1 MKERG
6 NVQFKRKSY
15 LHAIKIF
22 SQAIQ
27 LFKNADCPQMQGD
40 IKTKITQI
48 YTNRATSFHMV
59 NEQDRCE
66 ADCTYVL
73 TWLDEKNYKALFSR
87 AHALKLRGEY
97 AEAA

>member
-6 NVQFKRKSY
+6 NVQFNRKSY
-15 LHAIKIF
+15 MHAIKIF

-27 LFKNADCPQMQGD
+27 LFRNADCPMGHQG

-59 NEQDRCE
+59 NE
-66 ADCTYVL
+66 
-73 TWLDEKNYKALFSR
+73 
-87 AHALKLRGEY
+87 
-97 AEAA
+97 